1 MFGIRNY
8 NYITMIMIVTA
19 IIITVIMYSSIATN
33 VYTIVGDLNAP

>member
-1 MFGIRNY
+1 MFGICNY

-19 IIITVIMYSSIATN
+19 IIITVIMCSFIATN

>member
-1 MFGIRNY
+1 
-8 NYITMIMIVTA
+8 MIMIVTA